1 MDVEDGVS
9 VSGGTACQS
18 VSQSVN
24 GVWSTMD
31 VEPVSAPSSP
41 MSTEEAPSAEE
52 MTSRAEPHLLG
63 IDEAGR
69 GCVTRAH
76 PNQPLARRGSRA
88 VPWWTLPRATPR
100 CPFGPHSP
108 AAKARGALRPVLGPM
123 VYGTAWCPISRKEE
137 MSKLGFMGARAAVVA
152 PRAKALHVLGRCPGG
167 RPPG

>member
-69 GCVTRAH
+69 GCVTPAH

-88 VPWWTLPRATPR
+88 VPWWTLPRATP
-100 CPFGPHSP
+100 
-108 AAKARGALRPVLGPM
+108 AAPSGRTRLLLRHAARSGRFWDPWFTARPGAQ
-123 VYGTAWCPISRKEE
+123 SR
-137 MSKLGFMGARAAVVA
+137 AR
-152 PRAKALHVLGRCPGG
+152 RR
-167 RPPG
+167 